1 MIHTILLVDDSRTM
15 REVLK
20 VYLMGRKFDFVE
32 ADGAERALQL
42 LRLLPV
48 SLVIVDLKMPKMDGV
63 DFLLQ
68 MRASELPLLRRIP
81 RPDRTPD
88 RSRPGRRGGRDAA
101 FRRPRRA
108 DLDSRPRDQRGSRR
122 VPRRTFPG

>member
-81 RPDRTPD
+81 VVMVTGEKKEESE
-88 RSRPGRRGGRDAA
+88 SRAKA
-101 FRRPRRA
+101 
-108 DLDSRPRDQRGSRR
+108 
-122 VPRRTFPG
+122 